1 MKFKIRTI
9 LLWAIIGFL
18 LISSTLIHAVCD
30 WFNIRFGVSFEEILF
45 TITSPLNGS
54 DISFMSEVIE
64 YVLPFII
71 DTLLLFAVL
80 LLLLIVLSFFINIQL
95 DVIIGKLKCCVN
107 FSKIYQTICLISVMA
122 T

>member
-18 LISSTLIHAVCD
+18 LISSTFIHAVCN

-71 DTLLLFAVL
+71 DTLLLFVVL
-80 LLLLIVLSFFINIQL
+80 LLLFIVLSFFINIQL
-95 DVIIGKLKCCVN
+95 DV
-107 FSKIYQTICLISVMA
+107 M
-122 T
+122 